1 MFEPVSR
8 GLSNPRRGH
17 RLSAVRYK
25 KKKKKKK
32 KKKRKKKKEK
42 KKKKKKK
49 KGYKK
54 KKGRKA
60 EEEIDAEG
68 ITVIQIETWRDLA
81 ALNFYT
87 RRPHKGTSFHFERA
101 LWDTTSEK
109 GD

>member
-25 KKKKKKK
+25 QKKKG
-32 KKKRKKKKEK
+32 E
-42 KKKKKKK
+42 KKKK
-49 KGYKK
+49 KGYR
-54 KKGRKA
+54 KGRKA

-87 RRPHKGTSFHFERA
+87 RRPHKGTSFNFERA
-101 LWDTTSEK
+101 LGDTTSEK

>member
-1 MFEPVSR
+1 MSEPLEALPC
-8 GLSNPRRGH
+8 LSQ
-17 RLSAVRYK
+17 SAVASVTHAGDVGFLQFGTNKRRRRR
-25 KKKKKKK
+25 
-32 KKKRKKKKEK
+32 KRKKEK
-42 KKKKKKK
+42 RKKKK
-49 KGYKK
+49 KGY

-87 RRPHKGTSFHFERA
+87 RRQHKGTSFNFERA
-101 LWDTTSEK
+101 HGDTTSEN